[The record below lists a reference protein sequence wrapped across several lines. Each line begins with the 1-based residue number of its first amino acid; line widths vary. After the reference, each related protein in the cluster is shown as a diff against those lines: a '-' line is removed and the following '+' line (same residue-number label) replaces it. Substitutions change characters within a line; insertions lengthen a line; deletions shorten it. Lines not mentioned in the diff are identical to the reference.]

1 VGVRRVTA
9 CLFVGALGVLAGACS
24 ASSSSVSTGAAAADT
39 GAAAPTP
46 SMSATKTGCPTA
58 GSCFVSANVATIGGI
73 VPGLFKGALV
83 GTDAYLA
90 YQNSLGGLDGR
101 KFKLLSG
108 DDQFSCNLNQAL
120 TKQYV
125 PKVIAFTGSYS
136 LQDNC
141 GGQVLGANPSVP
153 NVADVLSPS
162 VAQLPNTFSPS
173 PTTDSWGLGA
183 LAYFKAKYPGAVL
196 HVGRLV
202 AGVAS
207 SETNADHETA
217 AMNHLGYQIVY
228 NRDYGPLETDFTADV
243 IKMRQAGVQ
252 AVDLTF
258 IDGAHAARFMQEA
271 STQGFHPPLVFSAG
285 PIYTAQFVKQAGG
298 AAVVDGTYL
307 TQTQVLYLGEDAD
320 SVPAVSQLL
329 RWVHGLYPTFSPDIF
344 TIDGWTSAALYV
356 DALKNAGPSPT
367 RQTLL
372 AALGQIHSFDAD
384 GLLVSSDPAGKQ
396 GGSCYLLAK
405 IVQGSFVRTD
415 MPDTGFRCDASSYP
429 PPSSTP

>member
-1 VGVRRVTA
+1 VLAVAVG
-9 CLFVGALGVLAGACS
+9 LIAGACS
-24 ASSSSVSTGAAAADT
+24 STSSSTVTGAAAGGSGVPT
-39 GAAAPTP
+39 PTP
-46 SMSATKTGCPTA
+46 SMSSTKTACPA
-58 GSCFVSANVATIGGI
+58 ADSCFVSANIATIGGI

-90 YQNSLGGLDGR
+90 YQNSLGGVDGR

-125 PKVIAFTGSYS
+125 PKVIALTGSYS

-141 GGQVLGANPSVP
+141 GGQVLGADPSVP

-162 VAQLPNTFSPS
+162 VAQLPNTYSPS

-183 LAYFKAKYPGAVL
+183 LAYFKTKFPDAVL

-202 AGVAS
+202 AGVPS

-217 AMNHLGYQIVY
+217 AMDHLGYQIVY

-258 IDGAHAARFMQEA
+258 IDGSHAARFMQEA
-271 STQGFHPPLVFSAG
+271 AAQGFHPPLVFSAG
-285 PIYTAQFVKQAGG
+285 PIYTADFVKQAGG

-307 TQTQVLYLGEDAD
+307 TQTQVLYLGEDAR
-320 SVPAVSQLL
+320 SVPAVAQFL
-329 RWVHGLYPTFSPDIF
+329 RWVHGLYPGFSPDIF
-344 TIDGWTSAALYV
+344 TMDGWTSAALYV
-356 DALKNAGPSPT
+356 DALKKAGPSPT

-372 AALGQIHSFDAD
+372 AALGRIHSFDAD
-384 GLLVSSDPAGKQ
+384 GLLVGSDPAGKQ

-405 IVQGSFVRTD
+405 IVQGGFVRTD
-415 MPDTGFRCDASSYP
+415 MPATGFRCDATSYP
-429 PPSSTP
+429 APSTAP